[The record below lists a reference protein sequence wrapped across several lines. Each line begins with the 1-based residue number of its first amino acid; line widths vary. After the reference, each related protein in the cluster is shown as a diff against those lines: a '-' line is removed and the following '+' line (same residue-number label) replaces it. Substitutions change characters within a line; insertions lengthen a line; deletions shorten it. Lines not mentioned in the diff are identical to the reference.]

1 MATDGITRRELNLE
15 LTAVRNELHG
25 EINALRYELK
35 ADIAQIETRLVKWMV
50 SLMVAAVVMSSTIAV
65 VAQRLLA

>member
-1 MATDGITRRELNLE
+1 MATDGITRHELSLE

-35 ADIAQIETRLVKWMV
+35 ADIARMETHLVKWMV
-50 SLMVAAVVMSSTIAV
+50 SLMVGAVAISSTIAV
-65 VAQRLLA
+65 VAQRLLG